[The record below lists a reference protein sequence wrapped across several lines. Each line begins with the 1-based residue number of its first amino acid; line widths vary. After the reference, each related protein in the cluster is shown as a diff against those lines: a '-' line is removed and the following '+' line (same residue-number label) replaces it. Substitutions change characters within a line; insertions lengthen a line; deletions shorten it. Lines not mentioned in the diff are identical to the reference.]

1 MNSLRLMGSLMIVVP
16 MVIAVGWLMWK
27 ELSLIQAALV
37 ASIIVGVFLV
47 FLSLV

>member
-1 MNSLRLMGSLMIVVP
+1 MRLIGSLMIAAP
-16 MVIAVGWLMWK
+16 LVIAVGWLMVK
-27 ELSLIQAALV
+27 ELSLIQAALA